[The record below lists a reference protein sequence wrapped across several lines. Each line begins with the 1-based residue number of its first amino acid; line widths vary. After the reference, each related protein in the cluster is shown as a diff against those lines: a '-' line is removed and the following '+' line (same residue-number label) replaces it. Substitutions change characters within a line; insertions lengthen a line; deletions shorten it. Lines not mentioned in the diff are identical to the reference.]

1 MRSSFGRN
9 FLSASLILLLTLIL
23 LGSVFQQLTDNYL
36 TDFTFRRLDE
46 NADTISRLA
55 TSFVTGDG
63 ERREFLI
70 NLDMAS
76 RLSGTDIV
84 ICNSEGRSLIQI

>member
-1 MRSSFGRN
+1 MKSSFGRN

-46 NADTISRLA
+46 NLPAGHLLRH
-55 TSFVTGDG
+55 
-63 ERREFLI
+63 RR
-70 NLDMAS
+70 
-76 RLSGTDIV
+76 R
-84 ICNSEGRSLIQI
+84 